1 LCLKGGLIMKRVL
14 LVVAALLA
22 FGLPSACLAEEDPK
36 KQAEL
41 LEKIEKLERQIG
53 ELRALKLLKQS
64 LPVKRDQCM
73 KVVGVEGYCSCV
85 VEKLPANV
93 DYRQFVQILLTPAG
107 ELGYDK
113 MSGEQKKDVDDALVA
128 WAKCVDY
135 KAPKPE
141 GSLEKILQ
149 RDTLF

>member
-1 LCLKGGLIMKRVL
+1 MKIEL
-14 LVVAALLA
+14 LVAALLA
-22 FGLPSACLAEEDPK
+22 FGLPSVCLAEEDPK

-41 LEKIEKLERQIG
+41 LEKIEKLERQIN

-73 KVVGVEGYCSCV
+73 KVVGVEGYCTCV

-93 DYRQFVQILLTPAG
+93 DYRQFVQILLTPAA

-141 GSLEKILQ
+141 GGFDKILQ

>member
-1 LCLKGGLIMKRVL
+1 MMKIVML
-14 LVVAALLA
+14 VAALLA
-22 FGLPSACLAEEDPK
+22 FGLPSVCLAEDDPK

-41 LEKIEKLERQIG
+41 LEKIEKLEQQIN

-73 KVVGVEGYCSCV
+73 KVVGVEGYCTCV

-93 DYRQFVQILLTPAG
+93 DYRQFVQILLTPAA

-141 GSLEKILQ
+141 GGFDKILQ

>member
-1 LCLKGGLIMKRVL
+1 MKIVVMAVAL
-14 LVVAALLA
+14 LV
-22 FGLPSACLAEEDPK
+22 FGVTSASLAEEDPK

-53 ELRALKLLKQS
+53 ELRALKLQKQT
-64 LPVKRDQCM
+64 LPVKHDQCM

-93 DYRQFVQILLTPAG
+93 DYRQFVQILLTPAA

-113 MSGEQKKDVDDALVA
+113 MSGEQKKDVDTTLVA
-128 WAKCVDY
+128 WAKCVEY
-135 KAPKPE
+135 KGPQGE
-141 GSLEKILQ
+141 GVLDSILK
-149 RDTLF
+149 RETLF

>member
-1 LCLKGGLIMKRVL
+1 MKKVMI
-14 LVVAALLA
+14 ALALA
-22 FGLPSACLAEEDPK
+22 IVSFSSVCLAEEDPK
-36 KQAEL
+36 KQSEL

-53 ELRALKLLKQS
+53 ELRALKLQKQT

-73 KVVGVEGYCSCV
+73 KVVGAEGYCICV

-107 ELGYDK
+107 ELGYEK

-135 KAPKPE
+135 KAPKAE
-141 GSLEKILQ
+141 GVLDKILQ

>member
-1 LCLKGGLIMKRVL
+1 MAVAL
-14 LVVAALLA
+14 LV
-22 FGLPSACLAEEDPK
+22 FGVTSVSLAEEDPK

-53 ELRALKLLKQS
+53 ELRALKLQKQT

-93 DYRQFVQILLTPAG
+93 DYKQFVQILLTPAA

-113 MSGEQKKDVDDALVA
+113 MSVEQKKDVDTALVA
-128 WAKCVDY
+128 WAKCVEY
-135 KAPKPE
+135 KGPQGE
-141 GSLEKILQ
+141 GALDSILK
-149 RDTLF
+149 RETLF

>member
-1 LCLKGGLIMKRVL
+1 MVAIAVMSL
-14 LVVAALLA
+14 LVGAST
-22 FGLPSACLAEEDPK
+22 GRAEGDPK

-41 LEKIEKLERQIG
+41 LQKIEQLQKQIAD
-53 ELRALKLLKQS
+53 LKALKQQKQA

-73 KVVGVEGYCSCV
+73 KAVGVESYCNCV
-85 VEKLPANV
+85 VEKLPAMI
-93 DYRQFVQILLTPAG
+93 DYKQFVHILLTPSL

-113 MSGEQKKDVDDALVA
+113 MAVEQKKDVDAALVV

-135 KAPKPE
+135 KGPK
-141 GSLEKILQ
+141 GAGMFDNIMN

>member
-1 LCLKGGLIMKRVL
+1 MKIVVMALASLVLGLS
-14 LVVAALLA
+14 AAGLA
-22 FGLPSACLAEEDPK
+22 AEDPG

-53 ELRALKLLKQS
+53 ELRALKLQKQA

-73 KVVGVEGYCSCV
+73 KVVGVEGYCTCV

-93 DYRQFVQILLTPAG
+93 DYKQFVHILLTPAD

-113 MSGEQKKDVDDALVA
+113 MGAEQKKDVDDALVA
-128 WAKCVDY
+128 WAKCVEY
-135 KAPKPE
+135 KGPKGE
-141 GSLEKILQ
+141 GVLDSILK
-149 RDTLF
+149 RETLF

>member
-1 LCLKGGLIMKRVL
+1 MKIVMMTL
-14 LVVAALLA
+14 TLVI
-22 FGLPSACLAEEDPK
+22 FGFSSVCLAEEDPK
-36 KQAEL
+36 KQSEL

-53 ELRALKLLKQS
+53 ELRALKLQKQA

-73 KVVGVEGYCSCV
+73 KVVGLDGYCTCV

-93 DYRQFVQILLTPAG
+93 DYRQFVQILLTPAA

-113 MSGEQKKDVDDALVA
+113 MSSEQKKDVDDALVA

-135 KAPKPE
+135 QAPKAE
-141 GSLEKILQ
+141 GVLDKILQ